1 MNKQKLLREIRIR
14 AKITNVE
21 AAAFYKGFVKLVT
34 DELQAGKEVRM
45 PGFGKFFAIQPAPR
59 KIKLFGS
66 QKQKLIKPQ
75 KKVRFC
81 AFKGVKEII

>member
-21 AAAFYKGFVKLVT
+21 AAAFYKGFVKLVI

-45 PGFGKFFAIQPAPR
+45 PGFGKFFVIQPAPR

-66 QKQKLIKPQ
+66 SQEKLIKPQ
-75 KKVRFC
+75 KIVRFF
-81 AFKGVKEII
+81 AFKEVKEMI